1 MSQKKKTTK
10 KRVSKKSESSKKL
23 ENLTHT
29 NGKVYDQD
37 TDQIRKLEEIL
48 EVKTTNPFGTSNAK
62 VFEENLSSMNLSEM
76 QEIAVRAGIFP
87 SGSQAMLK
95 NKLSKSF
102 KNPLKSMVLAS
113 TTTNFRSAFS
123 AFLSDNLIPFFSIS
137 SFESRIPAVSEIIT
151 G

>member
-10 KRVSKKSESSKKL
+10 RRVSKKSTSSKKL
-23 ENLTHT
+23 ENLNQT

-48 EVKTTNPFGTSNAK
+48 EVKTTNPFGTSSAK

-95 NKLSKSF
+95 NKLRKSF
-102 KNPLKSMVLAS
+102 KNHYPDQLQV
-113 TTTNFRSAFS
+113 
-123 AFLSDNLIPFFSIS
+123 
-137 SFESRIPAVSEIIT
+137 IIDK
-151 G
+151 GSPIELDPSNPKHKEVIDYLNS